1 MTANSEQPHVALLAP
16 MPSEL
21 RPLIRPFHLRR
32 ATGDKDVYE
41 GSLGATR
48 VTAMRTGMGMRSAA
62 GVTERIL
69 DRARP
74 DHVIVVGVAGGID
87 ERLAIGDVITPVVVI
102 DGATGNE
109 YRPTDQLRTTTG
121 QPASGALHTSDELI
135 VDAER
140 LADLAR
146 RGVIA
151 LDMETAA
158 VAAVCQQRGCPWSVF
173 RAISDRV
180 SDGIVDTDIFKL
192 AGPDGSPRMGAVAA
206 FVLRHPGRIGHLARL
221 GRDLQKATTAA
232 AAAAVDGCA
241 HVKPRGE

>member
-1 MTANSEQPHVALLAP
+1 

-32 ATGDKDVYE
+32 AGDDKDVYE
-41 GSLGATR
+41 GSLGTTR
-48 VTAMRTGMGMRSAA
+48 VTAMRTGMGMQSAA
-62 GVTERIL
+62 RVTERIL

-74 DHVIVVGVAGGID
+74 DHVIVVGVAGGVD
-87 ERLAIGDVITPVVVI
+87 ERLAIGDVIAPEVVV
-102 DGATGNE
+102 DGKTWTE
-109 YRPTDQLRTTTG
+109 YRPDPLRTTTG

-135 VDAER
+135 VEPER

-180 SDGIVDTDIFKL
+180 SDGIVDDDIFKL
-192 AGPDGSPRMGAVAA
+192 SGPDGSPRMAAVVA
-206 FVLRHPGRIGHLARL
+206 FVLRHPGRIGHLAKL

-232 AAAAVDGCA
+232 AAAAIDACA
-241 HVKPRGE
+241 HVKASGQ